1 MAIVTVGIDLARN
14 DFAVHGVEETGKP
27 ALMRLEVPRAKLL
40 ELIANL
46 APCLIGMEACSG
58 AHRCAHEFA
67 RVSHPKL
74 PFGLVEAKNGREH
87 LSKPRAWGLL
97 SQALTL
103 GLTGV
108 IPTGLFNIC
117 ILLRH

>member
-1 MAIVTVGIDLARN
+1 MAIVTVGIDLAKN
-14 DFAVHGVEETGKP
+14 VFAVHCVDETGKR
-27 ALMRLEVPRAKLL
+27 ALVRRKVPRAKLL
-40 ELIANL
+40 VLIANL
-46 APCLIGMEACSG
+46 APCPIGMEACSG
-58 AHRCAHEFA
+58 AHHWARVFA
-67 RVSHPKL
+67 RFSHPKS
-74 PFGLVEAKNGREH
+74 PFGLVEAKNDREH

-117 ILLRH
+117 NLFRN